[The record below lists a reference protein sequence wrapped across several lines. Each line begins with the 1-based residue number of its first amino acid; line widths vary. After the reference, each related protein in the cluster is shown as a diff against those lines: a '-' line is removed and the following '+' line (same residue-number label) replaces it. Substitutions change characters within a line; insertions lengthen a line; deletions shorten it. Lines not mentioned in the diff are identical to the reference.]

1 MIKRMLA
8 DTEISEETLMGEVA
22 ERVGIGG
29 NFLGEMETR
38 RRIRAGEH
46 FMPTIG
52 SRLSYD
58 AWKAEGRTEMDVA
71 REQAEAALARHV
83 AREPY
88 LSDDQL
94 SALRLIC
101 GIDGPQ

>member
-1 MIKRMLA
+1 
-8 DTEISEETLMGEVA
+8 
-22 ERVGIGG
+22 
-29 NFLGEMETR
+29 
-38 RRIRAGEH
+38 
-46 FMPTIG
+46 
-52 SRLSYD
+52 
-58 AWKAEGRTEMDVA
+58 MDVA
-71 REQAEAALARHV
+71 REQAEAALARHA